1 MRRIGGK
8 DEAVNREGAAI
19 LAMKDVKGRLSVRS
33 RSAMHDVRAS
43 SVGEGYKLGSPWLI
57 DLFAPFKQQLRD
69 DA

>member
-8 DEAVNREGAAI
+8 NEAVNREGAAI
-19 LAMKDVKGRLSVRS
+19 LAMK
-33 RSAMHDVRAS
+33 DVRAS